1 MIFSVIKRR
10 RNVSGCTVR
19 SKNYYLR
26 YRFDAMPAPKLKP
39 LEVSCKDVAWHK
51 ANEFRREY
59 EAEKAGLLPPRS
71 IREAEEKT
79 IGSHVKDYLSDLKAR
94 GRDGRKG
101 KGAKQV
107 RNRLQRMI
115 RECGW
120 TSLGKITSDSFTHW
134 RAGLQIMSF
143 RTKNHYLA
151 EAKTF
156 LNWMILQGRLA
167 ANPLISV
174 SKVDQTVATRV
185 RRALTDEEL
194 GRLFRH
200 SPHYRRVPY
209 LMSART
215 GLRYGE
221 LSELQWGDI
230 VLDGEKSHVLVRAS
244 ISKNKKE
251 ARIPLISELERL
263 LADFKPDGA
272 KASDRVFADGVPR
285 CKTLRKDLKAAEIPY
300 VDESGR
306 YADFHALRYTFNT
319 WLQTNGVAPRMAQ
332 ELMRHSD
339 RRLTDKV
346 YLDTSLLPLQESMRS
361 IDGLGEW
368 TQILTQISGETGQMA
383 SRVGETG
390 EEGEI
395 AGSPLIVG
403 SRRQL
408 THIGEDCEWRDRRDS
423 NPRPPA

>member
-1 MIFSVIKRR
+1 MIHSVEKRAR
-10 RNVSGCTVR
+10 RKNGHKVR
-19 SKNYYLR
+19 SECYYLR
-26 YRFDAMPAPKLKP
+26 FRYGDMPSYKYKP
-39 LEVSCKDVAWHK
+39 LGVTCKEVAWQM
-51 ANEFRREY
+51 ANDFKREY

-71 IREAEEKT
+71 LREAQRKAIRVHLNE
-79 IGSHVKDYLSDLKAR
+79 YLADLKAR
-94 GRDGRKG
+94 GKDGKKG
-101 KGAKQV
+101 KGALQV
-107 RNRLQRMI
+107 RNRLERLI
-115 RECGW
+115 EECGW
-120 TSLGKITSDSFTHW
+120 TNLGRITSDSFTHW
-134 RAGLQIMSF
+134 RACLQGMSP
-143 RTKNHYLA
+143 RTRNHYLA

-156 LNWMILQGRLA
+156 LNWMISQGRLA
-167 ANPLISV
+167 ANPLITV
-174 SKVDQTVATRV
+174 SKVDQTIATRV

-221 LSELQWGDI
+221 LSELKWGDI
-230 VLDGEKSHVLVRAS
+230 ILDGEKSHVLVRAS

-263 LADFKPDGA
+263 LADFKPDGT
-272 KASDRVFADGVPR
+272 KASNRVFADGVPR

-300 VDESGR
+300 VDETGR

-319 WLQTNGVAPRMAQ
+319 WLQTNGVPPRMAQ

-339 RRLTDKV
+339 QRLTEKV
-346 YLDTSLLPLQESMRS
+346 YLDTTLLPLQDCMRG
-361 IDGLGEW
+361 IDGNGPLM
-368 TQILTQISGETGQMA
+368 QILMQISGETGRLA

-390 EEGEI
+390 QEGNSS
-395 AGSPLIVG
+395 GSPLIVG

-408 THIGEDCEWRDRRDS
+408 TQPVEDCEWRDRRDS